1 MTPKTPDPPAQQS
14 SEPMIIDDNDRY
26 SRLRLIAWWDQEKL
40 KKAKVFVVGA
50 GALGNEVLKNL
61 ALLGVGQVYVID
73 LDEIEDSNLTRS
85 VLFRA
90 RDRGKSK
97 AFAAAEA
104 LRDINPDTQV
114 TPIHGNVITDIG
126 LGLFR
131 DVDVV
136 IGCLD
141 NREARLWVNR
151 CCWKVNRPWVDGG
164 IQEISGVVKV
174 FQPPDGACYECAMTE
189 NDYRLINLRYSCPLL
204 KREDLL
210 AGKVPTAPTIASMI
224 GGLQTQEALKLIHGM
239 PVNSGQ
245 ALIFNGIANTF
256 YSTKFQHKEDCLSHD
271 TYPQPVE
278 LTLSRESTA
287 EELFAEARKHLGD
300 GPLTLHLDRDLVLHV
315 LCESCKTSRRI
326 FRPQQAVG
334 AKEAICRECGGTA
347 RPEMTHTIESGS
359 EHTSQRLRD
368 LGIPRYDVVR
378 VTNGPA
384 EQFFLLATDRAAVIQ
399 LGTGDHKIAQGAA
412 LGPNPTSH

>member
-1 MTPKTPDPPAQQS
+1 MSPKTPDPLAQQPA
-14 SEPMIIDDNDRY
+14 EPLLIDDSDRY
-26 SRLRLIAWWDQEKL
+26 SRLRLISWWDQEKL
-40 KKAKVFVVGA
+40 RKAKVFVVGA

-97 AFAAAEA
+97 AIAAAEA
-104 LRDINPDTQV
+104 LRDINPDTHV

-151 CCWKVNRPWVDGG
+151 CCWKVSRPWVDGG
-164 IQEISGVVKV
+164 IQEINGVLKV

-210 AGKVPTAPTIASMI
+210 AGKIPTAPTIASMI

-239 PVNSGQ
+239 PVNFGQ

-256 YSTKFQHKEDCLSHD
+256 YSTKFQRKEDCLSHD

-278 LTLSRESTA
+278 LALSHESTA
-287 EELFAEARKHLGD
+287 EELFAEARKHLGEYL
-300 GPLTLHLDRDLVLHV
+300 LTLHLDRDLVLSV
-315 LCESCKTSRRI
+315 RCENCKTSRRI

-347 RPEMTHTIESGS
+347 RPEMTHAIESGS
-359 EHTSQRLRD
+359 THTSQRLGD
-368 LGIPRYDVVR
+368 LGIPRYDIVR
-378 VTNGPA
+378 VSDAAEA
-384 EQFFLLATDRAAVIQ
+384 EQFFLLAGDRDAVMQ
-399 LGTGDHKIAQGAA
+399 R
-412 LGPNPTSH
+412 